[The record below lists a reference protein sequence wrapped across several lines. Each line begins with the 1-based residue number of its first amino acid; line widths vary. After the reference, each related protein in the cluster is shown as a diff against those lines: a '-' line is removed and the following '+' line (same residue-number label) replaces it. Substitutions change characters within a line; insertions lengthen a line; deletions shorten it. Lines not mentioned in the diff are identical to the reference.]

1 MADSPGLWDLWDV
14 CRAGN
19 AEALRALC
27 AEGADVN
34 LAEFSGSGS
43 LALHFAA
50 QAGSVACCKILLD
63 HGSRA
68 DVPNAHAWT
77 PLLFASERGHLDV
90 ARLLL
95 AHGVNAA
102 HADRRGR
109 TALHLAAEGG
119 HEAVVRALVVDA
131 GVDPDPRM
139 EGALTPLH
147 LAATTGSTDAV
158 RVLVHAGAAV
168 ALKERARQETALHLA
183 CRWGHHGVARCLID
197 DGGAEFLLDGDGRTP
212 LDYAVAK
219 GFPWL
224 IKVVPL
230 QLVPSLQRR
239 LSEAEDDARRS
250 KHCEAEAEVRA
261 AAAEEGLRAA
271 EVRSRKWEL
280 AASEAEYRALAAE
293 RRLQTAEKKLR
304 DRTVERLCQCLNG
317 LLLRPPPPNTL
328 ARVDEGAAARRGPA
342 PTPDVAADARSAEA
356 TAAAAM
362 VPLAAF
368 SGRAGAAVAG
378 LFTHLLAKVQRE
390 REFVGSL
397 HAWADLVGCCGPGGG
412 SGRADP
418 GRVGLG
424 ACKAWMGDVW
434 LPGRDAELIVAAAHA
449 ATAQSAAEGG
459 FGAGREATDGDGDGD
474 GGDGGGIVRRDA
486 SDGDDD
492 DNDEWGHFGLRILRH
507 GKMLLL
513 HPVPWD
519 PQTEGGGERGW
530 QLLLEG
536 LPSHRHVAVPVHA
549 FLLDSVAHGAWQ
561 RVAHMAGIN
570 TEGWLAAPA
579 EGGPTTFRAGGAE
592 QKEGKHDGGSGE
604 VEGKQQQ
611 ACGVYLGTG
620 GGPSSM
626 AMLAFEAPA
635 LSLFE
640 WAQGWSSRAHAS
652 ALAASAPA
660 ALGGSAERDF
670 VVAGDNA
677 RGGVIRGGVC
687 GMSPGAL
694 PVAWEREMVVVLLEV
709 ATALRFLNEH
719 HVAHRNVRMESVSIA
734 CADGRAVLGGFGA
747 AVRTVRESGGGSL
760 GDVFYER
767 REQLLGGEG
776 EDLVDTVAPEVTKWI
791 LQGPLG
797 GDRGDAAGGG
807 GGPGP
812 SLRELFWKSDVYGLG
827 CLARE
832 LLAMLEETDGDD
844 ESTLSG
850 ASEAVHLEPSP
861 PLRYVVRALCAGEHE
876 ARPSPE
882 EAVHLLQQL
891 LFGEYACSDVG
902 VPGAR
907 FEGLASARRESA
919 GFPGNVAGQ
928 ESKAGDAVAE
938 YPYEYAY
945 AWFRRLQC
953 QEALRV
959 DKPVDAEAGVRIGL
973 LQELSQKRY
982 ARTLAMAADS
992 SI

>member
-1 MADSPGLWDLWDV
+1 MASATSSAGIWDIWDV

-19 AEALRALC
+19 AEALRRLC
-27 AEGADVN
+27 TEGADVN

-63 HGSRA
+63 NGSRA
-68 DVPNAHAWT
+68 DVANAHAWT
-77 PLLFASERGHLDV
+77 PLLFASERGHIDV

-119 HEAVVRALVVDA
+119 HEAVVRALVADA

-147 LAATTGSTDAV
+147 LAATTGATGAV
-158 RVLVHAGAAV
+158 RVLVRAGAAV

-197 DGGAEFLLDGDGRTP
+197 EGGAEFLLDGDGRTP

-250 KHCEAEAEVRA
+250 KHFEAAAEVRA
-261 AAAEEGLRAA
+261 SSAEEGLRVA

-328 ARVDEGAAARRGPA
+328 VRVDGGGAAARRGPA
-342 PTPDVAADARSAEA
+342 PVPDVAGDASCAEA
-356 TAAAAM
+356 TAAAAV

-378 LFTHLLAKVQRE
+378 MFTHLLTKVQRE
-390 REFVGSL
+390 RDDAGSL
-397 HAWADLVGCCGPGGG
+397 RAWAGLVGCSGPARGGARAAGPG
-412 SGRADP
+412 AQ
-418 GRVGLG
+418 
-424 ACKAWMGDVW
+424 WMGDVW
-434 LPGRDAELIVAAAHA
+434 LPGRDAELIVAAAHHRRD
-449 ATAQSAAEGG
+449 ERRGLEP
-459 FGAGREATDGDGDGD
+459 AGRDEA
-474 GGDGGGIVRRDA
+474 DGGGGVEDA
-486 SDGDDD
+486 SD
-492 DNDEWGHFGLRILRH
+492 DEEEPDRRLRILRH
-507 GKMLLL
+507 GKVMTLD
-513 HPVPWD
+513 PVPWD
-519 PQTEGGGERGW
+519 PNLRDGGDRGW

-536 LPSHRHVAVPVHA
+536 VPPHRNIAAPVHA
-549 FLLDSVAHGAWQ
+549 FFLDKTSHGAWQ
-561 RVAHMAGIN
+561 RVAHMAGVH
-570 TEGWLAAPA
+570 TGGWLDAPD
-579 EGGPTTFRAGGAE
+579 AGGIAATPSGRGE
-592 QKEGKHDGGSGE
+592 SEGKHNENAGDS
-604 VEGKQQQ
+604 EGKQ
-611 ACGVYLGTG
+611 ACGM
-620 GGPSSM
+620 GPGVAGRPSM

-640 WAQGWSSRAHAS
+640 WAQEWASRARAS
-652 ALAASAPA
+652 VLANAPDA
-660 ALGGSAERDF
+660 PGACTDDF
-670 VVAGDNA
+670 AGADTIA
-677 RGGVIRGGVC
+677 G

-694 PVAWEREMVVVLLEV
+694 SAVWEREMAVVLLEV
-709 ATALRFLNEH
+709 ATALHFLCEH

-747 AVRTVRESGGGSL
+747 AVRTVRDGGVGAL
-760 GDVFYER
+760 DDVFYVR
-767 REQLLGGEG
+767 REQLLGSEG

-791 LQGPLG
+791 LQGPPANSGNGDEAAEG
-797 GDRGDAAGGG
+797 GVS
-807 GGPGP
+807 PGP

-832 LLAMLEETDGDD
+832 LLAMLEESPDD
-844 ESTLSG
+844 ESTFSG
-850 ASEAVHLEPSP
+850 ASDEVPLVPSA

-907 FEGLASARRESA
+907 FEGLASARREALEA
-919 GFPGNVAGQ
+919 GPAGTGGE
-928 ESKAGDAVAE
+928 ESKGNAVAD

-953 QEALRV
+953 QEALRI
-959 DKPVDAEAGVRIGL
+959 DKPVDPEAGVRISL
-973 LQELSQKRY
+973 LQGLSQKRY